1 VVAEVISHSFTTV
14 MDILPTILDLA
25 QVQHPGTSFRGRQVV
40 VPRGRSW
47 VNHLSSP
54 TEYPTVHQDANHI
67 HGWELFGNR
76 AIRRGNW
83 KAVLLAKQGA
93 GDWEL
98 FNVEEDPAE
107 QHDLAKE
114 RPEMLEEM
122 LVHWATYV
130 AETGLVED
138 AF

>member
-1 VVAEVISHSFTTV
+1 

-25 QVQHPGTSFRGRQVV
+25 QVQHPGTSFRDRQVV
-40 VPRGRSW
+40 IPRGKSW

-54 TEYPTVHQDANHI
+54 TENPTVHQDANHI

-83 KAVLLAKQGA
+83 KAVLLAKAGA